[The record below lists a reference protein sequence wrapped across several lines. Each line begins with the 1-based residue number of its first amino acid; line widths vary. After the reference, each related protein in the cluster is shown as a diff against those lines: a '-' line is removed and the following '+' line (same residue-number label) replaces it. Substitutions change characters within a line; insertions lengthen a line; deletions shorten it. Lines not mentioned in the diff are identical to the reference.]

1 LSIFH
6 HSEDGEDN
14 CLYLFLIYERLK
26 GEESF
31 WHPYFETVAGLD
43 LLMFWDDLEI
53 LEDPEL
59 KLSTQVMHMKYES
72 AWESFYEVLADHSD
86 LFPAD

>member
-1 LSIFH
+1 MSIFH

-14 CLYLFLIYERLK
+14 CLYIFLIYERLK

-43 LLMFWDDLEI
+43 LLMFWDDLDI

-59 KLSTQVMHMKYES
+59 KLSTQVMRMKYE
-72 AWESFYEVLADHSD
+72 
-86 LFPAD
+86 